1 MSKRI
6 ERLQGEGARLI
17 WPASKIE
24 PIAADI
30 VELKEKL
37 SAATREGRRSGV
49 LDRQLYELR
58 RDCARAFAEANG
70 WTLAKTAINT
80 DKFFGPDPRHIIRHP
95 DSFRR
100 VGRGAAALVVHTYVD
115 LSLAELPAHLT
126 VDRLPSSW
134 YLAGHTEAF
143 CFRT

>member
-1 MSKRI
+1 MSARI
-6 ERLQGEGARLI
+6 ERLQGEGVRLI

-30 VELKEKL
+30 VELKAKL
-37 SAATREGRRSGV
+37 DAAIKEGRGFR
-49 LDRQLYELR
+49 LMDRQIYELR
-58 RDCARAFAEANG
+58 RDCARAFATAND

-95 DSFRR
+95 DSFRWA
-100 VGRGAAALVVHTYVD
+100 GRGTAALVVHTYVD
-115 LSLAELPAHLT
+115 IGLAELPAHLT
-126 VDRLPSSW
+126 VDRLPDSW
-134 YLAGHTEAF
+134 YWSGHTSAY